1 VKCVTGY
8 FNQKGMDLIDL
19 FIGSEGTLGVVTEVE
34 VALTVAPEHVA
45 MFLAFFPSQDAA
57 VGFVQY
63 VRTLG
68 FVKGP
73 LVIHS
78 MEYIDS
84 NSLNLLRSLAETSQL
99 PTGIKLPTNKTCT
112 AILSEFAYKDPVEAV
127 QLLQAPLEKFGSSLE
142 TSVSGLG
149 ERDRD
154 ALKTFRHAIPE
165 SINKIVARRKN
176 SIPGM
181 HKISTDTAVPDD
193 KLDSLMKQYA
203 EQLAASNLEHY
214 MFGHMAE
221 NHLHVNI
228 IPRNSNELPKAEKL
242 AEQLARE
249 AVDLGGAVSGEHGI
263 GKLKRKLLRIQFDDN
278 AIRQMQETKKAL
290 DPSMILC
297 PGNIFTDSERKSL
310 SPG

>member
-1 VKCVTGY
+1 
-8 FNQKGMDLIDL
+8 
-19 FIGSEGTLGVVTEVE
+19 
-34 VALTVAPEHVA
+34 
-45 MFLAFFPSQDAA
+45 
-57 VGFVQY
+57 
-63 VRTLG
+63 
-68 FVKGP
+68 
-73 LVIHS
+73 
-78 MEYIDS
+78 
-84 NSLNLLRSLAETSQL
+84 
-99 PTGIKLPTNKTCT
+99 
-112 AILSEFAYKDPVEAV
+112 
-127 QLLQAPLEKFGSSLE
+127 
-142 TSVSGLG
+142 
-149 ERDRD
+149 
-154 ALKTFRHAIPE
+154 
-165 SINKIVARRKN
+165 
-176 SIPGM
+176 M

-310 SPG
+310 PPG